1 MSLTSPFGSKILEL
15 EVNHAAGFQM
25 GMSNWYTDLTS
36 LDRVFVF
43 CAFVGILLFIA
54 RLVLQIF
61 GGDHGTDSSDGGDVG
76 DIGDGHDTDVS
87 FKFMSLHGVTI
98 FLVMF
103 GLVGHALI
111 ADGGT
116 GSRVAIAGAFG
127 AGILAL
133 FVMAKIYMLM
143 NRLQSSGNVD
153 VNNAVGAEGT
163 VYLTIPAGGSG
174 QVQVSFQEKQHVL
187 DAIHEGNEELK
198 TGKRVVVTG
207 VRGTSTLIVVKQES
221 PENPA

>member
-1 MSLTSPFGSKILEL
+1 MSLTSPCGSKILEL

-43 CAFVGILLFIA
+43 CAFVGILLFIV

-61 GGDHGTDSSDGGDVG
+61 GGDHGTDSS
-76 DIGDGHDTDVS
+76 
-87 FKFMSLHGVTI
+87 
-98 FLVMF
+98 
-103 GLVGHALI
+103 
-111 ADGGT
+111 DGGT

-153 VNNAVGAEGT
+153 MNNAVGAEGT